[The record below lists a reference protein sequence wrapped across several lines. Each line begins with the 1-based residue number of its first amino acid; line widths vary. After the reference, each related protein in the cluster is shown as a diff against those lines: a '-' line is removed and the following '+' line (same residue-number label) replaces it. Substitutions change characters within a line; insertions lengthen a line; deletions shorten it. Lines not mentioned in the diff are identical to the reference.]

1 MRTAES
7 KLASLEE
14 ARLWV
19 EDLRA
24 QGARISFANGCFDV
38 IHVGHVRY
46 LEGARE
52 EGDRLVVG
60 VNGDASVRRLK
71 GEGRP
76 LMPEAD
82 RALMVAGLR
91 AVDRVVVFQEDDVR
105 RLLLELRPEVHC
117 KGTDYTALS
126 VPERDTVLSYGGR
139 IAIVGDP
146 KDHDTSA
153 LIRRLRGSD
162 A

>member
-82 RALMVAGLR
+82 RALMVAGIR

>member
-82 RALMVAGLR
+82 RALMVAGIR

-146 KDHDTSA
+146 QDHDTSA
-153 LIRRLRGSD
+153 LSRRLRGSD